1 MGVIKVGTSSWADQ
15 TLLRSGWYPRSAN
28 TPAGRLGF
36 YASRFPLVE
45 VDTSYYAVPV
55 PETTQGWV
63 DATPAGFT
71 FDVKAFSLF
80 TGHPTSVAAL
90 PRDLRPTGGPSRVRR
105 RDLPERAY
113 DELWSRFRAALEPI
127 AAAGKLG
134 VVLLQFP
141 PWLARSAAAERRITE
156 LARRCRPWR
165 VGVELRHGSWFDES
179 TRTDTLDL
187 LRAHDLSL
195 VCVDMP
201 QGHPS
206 SVPPLVT
213 TTAEPAIVRFHGH
226 SDAWRDGSKEDKFR
240 YAYSE
245 EELRHWAGS
254 LAGLAG
260 SADELHVLFNNCCAG
275 QAQRDATRLAQL
287 LAETMIGPLDRHEV
301 GDVGVSGS
309 RAHPDIGD
317 LESING

>member
-15 TLLRSGWYPRSAN
+15 SLLRSGWYPRSAN
-28 TPAGRLGF
+28 TPAGRLAY
-36 YASRFPLVE
+36 YAGRFPLVE
-45 VDTSYYAVPV
+45 VDTSYYAIPA
-55 PETTQGWV
+55 PEITQGWV
-63 DATPAGFT
+63 DATPADFT

-80 TGHPTSVAAL
+80 TGHPTPVAAL
-90 PRDLRPTGGPSRVRR
+90 PRDLRPAAGPSRIRR

-113 DELWSRFRAALEPI
+113 DELWSRFRAALDPI
-127 AAAGKLG
+127 AVDGKLG

-141 PWLARSAAAERRITE
+141 PWLVRSAAAERRIAE
-156 LARRCRPWR
+156 LAQRCRPWR
-165 VGVELRHGSWFDES
+165 VAVELRHGSWFDEEA
-179 TRTDTLDL
+179 TPVTMDL

-206 SVPPLVT
+206 SVPPILT

-226 SDAWRDGSKEDKFR
+226 SDAWRDGDKQDKFR
-240 YAYSE
+240 YAYAD
-245 EELRHWAGS
+245 EELRHWAGL
-254 LAGLAG
+254 LAELAA

-287 LAETMIGPLDRHEV
+287 LTENIL
-301 GDVGVSGS
+301 GVEPERQTVPA
-309 RAHPDIGD
+309 RATSTG
-317 LESING
+317 

>member
-15 TLLRSGWYPRSAN
+15 SLLRSGWYPRSAN

-36 YASRFPLVE
+36 YAGRFPLVE
-45 VDTSYYAVPV
+45 VDTSYYAIPA

-63 DATPAGFT
+63 DATPDDFT

-80 TGHPTSVAAL
+80 TGHPTPVAAL
-90 PRDLRPTGGPSRVRR
+90 PRDLRPAAGPSRIRR

-113 DELWSRFRAALEPI
+113 DELWSRFRAALAPVT
-127 AAAGKLG
+127 AAGKLG

-141 PWLARSAAAERRITE
+141 PWLVRGAAAERRIIE
-156 LARRCRPWR
+156 LAQRCRPWR
-165 VGVELRHGSWFDES
+165 VAVELRHGSWFDGS
-179 TRTDTLDL
+179 AAPDTMDL

-206 SVPPLVT
+206 SVPPILA

-226 SDAWRDGSKEDKFR
+226 SGAWRDGDKQDKFR
-240 YAYSE
+240 YAYAE
-245 EELRHWAGS
+245 EELRHWAGL
-254 LAGLAG
+254 LAELAG
-260 SADELHVLFNNCCAG
+260 SADELQVLFNNCCAG

-287 LAETMIGPLDRHEV
+287 LTETMLWPEPREDRR
-301 GDVGVSGS
+301 DVPA
-309 RAHPDIGD
+309 RAA
-317 LESING
+317 STN